1 MVALFILTTAMAAI
15 VQLTAVTASQRRTI
29 EQRRTALQEVAN
41 QAERIALLPWDE
53 TAADKLTTWQPSTDL
68 ATALP
73 RATCAA
79 EVTDEPGTP
88 RARRIRLLVT
98 WPNAAGQI
106 VEPATVTIWKFSA
119 EGSP

>member
-1 MVALFILTTAMAAI
+1 
-15 VQLTAVTASQRRTI
+15 
-29 EQRRTALQEVAN
+29 VAN